1 MHNGCDVKRV
11 KLKCAVILFKCKILK
26 TMQDS
31 HNTDIGPLI
40 RSRRKD
46 LAFSLRDLAERTG
59 LTHGFL
65 GQIERGESSPSIE
78 TFLRIANAL
87 KAPITYFISNDRPVD
102 EADPRQVDA
111 VLQQRLSSDAIHYE
125 MLSRDF
131 SNKMELFRARMRPGA
146 AWTCRDL
153 GQPTEQVVYVL
164 EGRLKITLSSGQ
176 QIVDASGFHY
186 FDGDS
191 LRGLEAVGHGETVWI
206 SVITPPV
213 AS

>member
-1 MHNGCDVKRV
+1 MPDP
-11 KLKCAVILFKCKILK
+11 
-26 TMQDS
+26 
-31 HNTDIGPLI
+31 HNTEIGPLI

-46 LAFSLRDLAERTG
+46 LEFSLRDLAERTG

-87 KAPITYFISNDRPVD
+87 KAPVTYFIGNDPPAD
-102 EADPRQVDA
+102 EEDPREVDV
-111 VLQQRLSSDAIHYE
+111 VLQQRLSSDSIRYE

-131 SNKMELFRARMRPGA
+131 SNKMELFRARMRAGA
-146 AWTCRDL
+146 VWTCRDL
-153 GQPTEQVVYVL
+153 GQRTEQVIYVL
-164 EGRLKITLSSGQ
+164 QGRLKLTLSRGE
-176 QIVDASGFHY
+176 QIVDASGHHY

-191 LRGLEAVGHGETVWI
+191 LRALEAVGDGETVWI

-213 AS
+213 SS